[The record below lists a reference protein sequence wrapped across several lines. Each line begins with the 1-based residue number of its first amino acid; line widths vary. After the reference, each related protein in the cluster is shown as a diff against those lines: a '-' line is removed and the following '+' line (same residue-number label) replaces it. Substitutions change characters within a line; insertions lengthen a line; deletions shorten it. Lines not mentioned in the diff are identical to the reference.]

1 MNVDHEDKQV
11 TVYKA
16 EITLTLSYEEALALS
31 KQISEATRA
40 YQREMESIVASE
52 IDYDYPDYL
61 KENLQDIHQLFDYP
75 DYVKEN
81 LHILSQ
87 FKETLSR
94 EVALIDSCGTEN
106 TPVL

>member
-40 YQREMESIVASE
+40 YQREMESIVASK

-61 KENLQDIHQLFDYP
+61 
-75 DYVKEN
+75 KEN